1 MSRRGKSGRVLDGQS
16 VNVLLSSDQGFFIS
30 LTLSLIHDSSS
41 VWLHQTLESS
51 LDSEALSM
59 STSDSTKSITSAT
72 ETFSSPEEAS
82 STVRAAWVVRPS
94 STDGIG
100 SEAPLD
106 LGLCSTG
113 EAGS

>member
-1 MSRRGKSGRVLDGQS
+1 MSWRGRSRRVLNGQS
-16 VNVLLSSDQGFFIS
+16 VNALLSSNQGFLIS

-41 VWLHQTLESS
+41 VWLHQALESS

-59 STSDSTKSITSAT
+59 SASDPTKSITSAT
-72 ETFSSPEEAS
+72 EAFSSPEEAS
-82 STVRAAWVVRPS
+82 STIRAAWAVRPF